1 MKNKLL
7 RIVMWG
13 ILSACG
19 LVTFSCVHQIIPN
32 LHEPGEVIEEHN
44 FQLTGVLISPA
55 DEKRLKF
62 ILKQFN
68 RSLYQID
75 IFRDGK
81 HVETLGHLEPEYLAK
96 VTAKIVAARANT
108 PGFTGWGDQLG
119 YSVAGPS
126 TRTHPPTIRGTV
138 KSADTSVRSSTTS
151 SGKPPPDVTPAAS
164 FGSSTHPTPTPHEE
178 LSDDDAELLRRVKPI
193 LDKYTLKQSNR

>member
-1 MKNKLL
+1 
-7 RIVMWG
+7 
-13 ILSACG
+13 
-19 LVTFSCVHQIIPN
+19 
-32 LHEPGEVIEEHN
+32 VIEEHN

-126 TRTHPPTIRGTV
+126 TRPHPPTRG
-138 KSADTSVRSSTTS
+138 SVRSI
-151 SGKPPPDVTPAAS
+151 
-164 FGSSTHPTPTPHEE
+164 GSSTYPSPPPHEE
-178 LSDDDAELLRRVKPI
+178 L
-193 LDKYTLKQSNR
+193 YTLKQSNR

>member
-1 MKNKLL
+1 MKTQAL
-7 RIVMWG
+7 RIVLWG
-13 ILSACG
+13 IVSACG
-19 LVTFSCVHQIIPN
+19 LVTFSCVLIPG
-32 LHEPGEVIEEHN
+32 LGEPGEVIEEHN
-44 FQLTGVLISPA
+44 FQLRGVPISPA

-62 ILKQFN
+62 ILRQFD

-96 VTAKIVAARANT
+96 VTARIVAAKAKN

-119 YSVAGPS
+119 YAVAGPS
-126 TRTHPPTIRGTV
+126 TRTHPPTIRGTIR
-138 KSADTSVRSSTTS
+138 SAGPTVRSSTTS
-151 SGKPPPDVTPAAS
+151 SGKPLTDVTPAAS
-164 FGSSTHPTPTPHEE
+164 FGSSTHPSPTPHQE
-178 LSDDDAELLRRVKPI
+178 LSADDAELLRRVKPI